1 MVFEIRFNINRLT
14 YYYFHFASMYTDH
27 LENSLSRSIKGQN
40 IKYLLFD
47 QNTMYKQTARVEH

>member
-1 MVFEIRFNINRLT
+1 
-14 YYYFHFASMYTDH
+14 MYTDH